1 MYQAGGAA
9 QGSILQEIAKLPQE
23 QQKQIMAAFGKW
35 AQSKGLNIQ
44 QLQGNEQALEQAMN
58 QFLQEM
64 QGAQKARL
72 GAKLNYLRSIKGS
85 CPEGQK
91 LVYFREGGIVCKR
104 CIEENTSS
112 PKGMAAIK
120 AFKDKCGSK
129 MKKKSCKESGGEIQA
144 DKCGS
149 KMKKSKKEFGGEIQF
164 DKCGSKMKKKSCKE
178 FGGNIESDK
187 CGSKM
192 KKKSCKELG
201 GNIESD
207 KCGSKMKAQNGIKT
221 KSNNKTSNN
230 VTWTQKD
237 DKKLLKYR
245 RMGTKTPAEKRDSL
259 NIQRKWNNLPEK
271 EKAKYEVQEQKCGGK
286 AKKHLYGGS
295 LNRIPF
301 QQGGAPKEVSFKN
314 AWDTARKNK
323 VRYFNWNGRMYN
335 SMDKGNDV
343 AYQSF
348 RDNMRELSAQL
359 PTDRSPK
366 HLGWEKNNPISNE
379 LRGNDRELQQH
390 GTEAQLQNITI
401 IGTRKYPTKKQATK
415 KQSNF
420 KVTYNIPM
428 GAIEYTGR
436 DGKQYWMRQNHSN
449 GQYYYIDRSKP
460 ISYATT
466 AVPEGY
472 IIPGTNFK
480 INKGVNIGKLALG
493 LEKKWL

>member
-1 MYQAGGAA
+1 MYQAGGAV
-9 QGSILQEIAKLPQE
+9 QGSILQEIAKLPQD
-23 QQKQIMAAFGKW
+23 QQKQIMTAFGKW

-44 QLQGNEQALEQAMN
+44 QLQGNEQALEQALT

-72 GAKLNYLRSIKGS
+72 GAKLNYIRSLKGNA
-85 CPEGQK
+85 PEGMDIEYYK
-91 LVYFREGGIVCKR
+91 CGGQVKKKFVKKNACG
-104 CIEENTSS
+104 S
-112 PKGMAAIK
+112 KGMAAVK

-129 MKKKSCKESGGEIQA
+129 MKKKSCKEFGGEIQS

-164 DKCGSKMKKKSCKE
+164 DKCGSKIKKKSCKE

-192 KKKSCKELG
+192 KKKSCKEFG
-201 GNIESD
+201 GNIQTE
-207 KCGSKMKAQNGIKT
+207 
-221 KSNNKTSNN
+221 
-230 VTWTQKD
+230 
-237 DKKLLKYR
+237 
-245 RMGTKTPAEKRDSL
+245 
-259 NIQRKWNNLPEK
+259 
-271 EKAKYEVQEQKCGGK
+271 KCGGK
-286 AKKHLYGGS
+286 TKKHLFGGI
-295 LNRIPF
+295 LEF
-301 QQGGAPKEVSFKN
+301 QQGGSFKD
-314 AWDTARKNK
+314 AWNTARKNK

-348 RDNMRELSAQL
+348 RDNMNEMSALL

-366 HLGWEKNNPISNE
+366 HLGWGGNNTISNE
-379 LRGNDRELQQH
+379 LRGNDRERRQQ
-390 GTEAQLQNITI
+390 GTEATTRDLVV
-401 IGTRKYPTKKQATK
+401 IGTRRQPTK

-420 KVTYNIPM
+420 KVTYNVPM

-436 DGKQYWMRQNHSN
+436 DGKQYWMRQDHST
-449 GQYYYIDRSKP
+449 GQYYYVDRSKP

-480 INKGVNIGKLALG
+480 IGKGTNIGKLASG

>member
-1 MYQAGGAA
+1 MINMYQAGGAT
-9 QGSILQEIAKLPQE
+9 QGSILQEIAKLPQD
-23 QQKQIMAAFGKW
+23 QQKQIMTAFGKW

-44 QLQGNEQALEQAMN
+44 QLQGNEQALEQALT

-72 GAKLNYLRSIKGS
+72 GAKLNYIRSLKGNA
-85 CPEGQK
+85 PEGMDIEYYK
-91 LVYFREGGIVCKR
+91 CGGQVKKKFVKKNACG
-104 CIEENTSS
+104 S
-112 PKGMAAIK
+112 KGMAAVK

-129 MKKKSCKESGGEIQA
+129 MKKKSCKKFGGEIQS

-164 DKCGSKMKKKSCKE
+164 DKCGSKIKKKSCKE

-192 KKKSCKELG
+192 KKKSCKEFG
-201 GNIESD
+201 GNIQSD
-207 KCGSKMKAQNGIKT
+207 
-221 KSNNKTSNN
+221 
-230 VTWTQKD
+230 
-237 DKKLLKYR
+237 
-245 RMGTKTPAEKRDSL
+245 
-259 NIQRKWNNLPEK
+259 
-271 EKAKYEVQEQKCGGK
+271 KCGGK
-286 AKKHLYGGS
+286 AKKHLFGGI
-295 LNRIPF
+295 LEF
-301 QQGGAPKEVSFKN
+301 QQGGSFKD
-314 AWDTARKNK
+314 AWNTARKNK

-335 SMDKGNDV
+335 SMNKGNDV

-348 RDNMRELSAQL
+348 RDNMNEMSALL

-366 HLGWEKNNPISNE
+366 HLGWGGNNTISNE
-379 LRGNDRELQQH
+379 LRGNDRERRQQ
-390 GTEAQLQNITI
+390 GTEATTRDLVV
-401 IGTRKYPTKKQATK
+401 IGTRRQPTK

-420 KVTYNIPM
+420 KVTYNVPM

-436 DGKQYWMRQNHSN
+436 DGKQYWMRQDHST
-449 GQYYYIDRSKP
+449 GQYYYVDRSKP

-480 INKGVNIGKLALG
+480 IGKGTNIGKLASG